1 MAKPP
6 RLMFLSPADPL
17 KGALERIQRAGLDG
31 LPVLDDGQ
39 LVGVLTRRGIGT
51 FVQGRSGKGG
61 SPQAGSEATPSG
73 ADGSASE
80 GEDQPS

>member
-6 RLMFLSPADPL
+6 RLIFLSPTDPL
-17 KGALERIQRAGLDG
+17 KGAFERIQRAGLDG
-31 LPVLDDGQ
+31 LPVLEDGQ

-61 SPQAGSEATPSG
+61 SAQPGIDQTQPGAGA
-73 ADGSASE
+73 SASE
-80 GEDQPS
+80 GEDPPS